1 MGLDMYAYKTKEFVD
16 DDKTQIK
23 DEKEI
28 GYWRKHNRLH
38 GWFEEQYF
46 KYNPS
51 AEGDFNCSRFW
62 LSRGILD
69 KLEETIRTD
78 QLPVTQGFFFGSDS
92 YADEEKVLAEQKAYD
107 LGFVKKAKETLN
119 NGEHVYYTCW
129 W

>member
-28 GYWRKHNRLH
+28 AYWRKHNRLH
-38 GWFEEQYF
+38 GWFEEKF
-46 KYNPS
+46 FHYNPS

-62 LSRGILD
+62 LFREILD

-78 QLPVTQGFFFGSDS
+78 QLPVTQGFFFGGDS
-92 YADEEKVLAEQKAYD
+92 YEEEKEALAEQKKYD
-107 LGFVKKAKETLN
+107 LAFVDKAKQTLN
-119 NGEHVYYTCW
+119 KGEHVYYTCW